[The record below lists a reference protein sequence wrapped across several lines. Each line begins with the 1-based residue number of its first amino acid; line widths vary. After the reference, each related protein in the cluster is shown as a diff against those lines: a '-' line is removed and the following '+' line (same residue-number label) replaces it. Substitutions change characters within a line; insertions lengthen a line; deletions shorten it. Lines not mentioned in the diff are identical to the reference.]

1 MKNKKITVSLN
12 CATCGGAD
20 FQFNEDKSFVRCET
34 CNREYLGGYDELVEF
49 NQEQIGLAVQNM
61 KVEVGKEIRDDFEK
75 SLKNIFKGNK
85 FIKIK

>member
-1 MKNKKITVSLN
+1 MKNKKITVSLS

-49 NQEQIGLAVQNM
+49 NQEQIGLEVQNM

>member
-1 MKNKKITVSLN
+1 MRDRKITVSLS

-20 FQFNEDKSFVRCET
+20 FDFNEDKSFVRCET